1 MAIARPTLTVDIR
14 FESGADNDGWVLGSS
29 AFTTQLGAPD
39 DASVYTNVWSDVRSL
54 STSRGRSRELEK
66 YKAGSGSVTLDN
78 RSRNYDPLN
87 LSGTHVDSGVTQIK
101 PGRRIRIKA
110 THPTT
115 GTVYDVFYG
124 VIREWD
130 MLYQGKFDAVSLA
143 KFSDP
148 LTDLSKTDITVTTTA
163 GLAGVAAQEIIDAAG
178 VSRSEV
184 DPGVATLQATTFT
197 ETNALAAA
205 QRTALTE
212 QGAVY
217 SDAAGTLQFDGRH
230 SLLSE
235 TRSNTS
241 RYTFGTGNL
250 PIESI
255 DYDYSLDL
263 VKNAVSVARAS
274 GTAQADSNT
283 DSINEFGKRS
293 YQLSNLMFSTD
304 AEALY
309 TAQYLVRQYKDPEVR
324 VRSVSLAPQSHADL
338 MTAALDVELRDRV
351 TVTYAPPGGGSAITQ
366 ELFVEG
372 IKHSFGKNRM
382 KTTLKFASTERASGW
397 ALGIGDLGTG
407 TILAF

>member
-1 MAIARPTLTVDIR
+1 MAIARPTLAVDIR

-54 STSRGRSRELEK
+54 STNRGRSRELEK
-66 YKAGSGSVTLDN
+66 YKAGTGSVTLDN

-87 LSGTHVDSGVTQIK
+87 LSGTHVDSGVTQIQ

-115 GTVYDVFYG
+115 SVVYDVFYG

-197 ETNALAAA
+197 ETNALVAA
-205 QRTALTE
+205 QLSRVQFIAMLLEPCSSMADIVCFAKLVVIHQDTHLAL
-212 QGAVY
+212 VIC
-217 SDAAGTLQFDGRH
+217 
-230 SLLSE
+230 LL
-235 TRSNTS
+235 N
-241 RYTFGTGNL
+241 
-250 PIESI
+250 P
-255 DYDYSLDL
+255 
-263 VKNAVSVARAS
+263 
-274 GTAQADSNT
+274 
-283 DSINEFGKRS
+283 
-293 YQLSNLMFSTD
+293 ST
-304 AEALY
+304 
-309 TAQYLVRQYKDPEVR
+309 TI
-324 VRSVSLAPQSHADL
+324 
-338 MTAALDVELRDRV
+338 
-351 TVTYAPPGGGSAITQ
+351 TV
-366 ELFVEG
+366 
-372 IKHSFGKNRM
+372 
-382 KTTLKFASTERASGW
+382 
-397 ALGIGDLGTG
+397 
-407 TILAF
+407 